1 MKIRM
6 LEGHYSREEMGDDA
20 DYFLEPVS
28 FPMQQTLPHY
38 LDGGEEEVEIS
49 NEEELQQWAD
59 EVFVEYEI
67 WDMEVPLAACRDEG
81 IAHDLENAAER
92 LEQEAYDLRKEPL
105 EDEVV
110 QDYYSEARRLRDKA
124 SLLSGGKT
132 VDPDSS
138 VHPANA

>member
-6 LEGHYSREEMGDDA
+6 LEGHYGREEMGDDA

-38 LDGGEEEVEIS
+38 LDGGEEGVEIS
-49 NEEELQQWAD
+49 NEAELRQWVD
-59 EVFVEYEI
+59 EVFVDYEI
-67 WDMEVPLAACRDEG
+67 WDMEVPLAACSDQD

-92 LEQEAYDLRKEPL
+92 LEKEAYDLRKEPL

-110 QDYYSEARRLRDKA
+110 QDYYSEARRLRDTA
-124 SLLSGGKT
+124 SLLKDGSATG
-132 VDPDSS
+132 PDS
-138 VHPANA
+138 HTEPATE